1 MTEMQSLLQVSGLCA
16 GYSRGD
22 VLRDV
27 SFTLR
32 KGEILC
38 VVGESGCGKSTL
50 LKALMGA
57 DDAVHITGGTVT
69 LEGRELTAL
78 SRRER
83 QRLCRERMGMIFQ
96 TPGASFDPIRTY
108 GAQFRDTLKGHGKF
122 RKERF
127 AADAA
132 AAFDRLGLTDSGR
145 ILASRPY
152 ELSGGMNQ
160 RAAMAL
166 ALLLEQRILLSDEPT
181 SALDA
186 AVRLQAARELKKL
199 SREDGI
205 AQIVVTHDL
214 ALARFLS
221 DGIAVLYE
229 GRFVEYGDTE
239 TVLHAPGHPYTKKL
253 LQAVPRLERGEGACP

>member
-83 QRLCRERMGMIFQ
+83 QRLCRDRMGMIFQ
-96 TPGASFDPIRTY
+96 NPGASFDPIRTY
-108 GAQFRDTLKGHGKF
+108 GAQFRDTLKGHRKF
-122 RKERF
+122 QKERF

-221 DGIAVLYE
+221 DGIAVLHG

>member
-16 GYSRGD
+16 GYGRGD
-22 VLRDV
+22 VLRDI

-32 KGEILC
+32 KGDILC

-83 QRLCRERMGMIFQ
+83 QRLCHDRMGMIFQ
-96 TPGASFDPIRTY
+96 NPGASFDPIRTY

-122 RKERF
+122 RRERF

-132 AAFDRLGLTDSGR
+132 AVFDRLGLADSGR

-166 ALLLEQRILLSDEPT
+166 ALLLEQDILLADEPT

-186 AVRLQAARELKKL
+186 VMQLQAARQLKQL
-199 SREDGI
+199 SRTEGI
-205 AQIVVTHDL
+205 AQLVVTHDL
-214 ALARFLS
+214 ALAQFLA
-221 DGIAVLYE
+221 DRIAVLYE
-229 GRFVEYGDTE
+229 GRFVEYGDTDA
-239 TVLHAPGHPYTKKL
+239 VLHAPSHPYTQRL
-253 LQAVPRLERGEGACP
+253 LRAMPRLNRDAGGGL

>member
-1 MTEMQSLLQVSGLCA
+1 MTEMHSLLQVSGLCA

-214 ALARFLS
+214 TLARFLS
-221 DGIAVLYE
+221 DSIAVLHG

-239 TVLHAPGHPYTKKL
+239 TVLHAPGHPYTKEL
-253 LQAVPRLERGEGACP
+253 LQAVPRLECSEGACP

>member
-1 MTEMQSLLQVSGLCA
+1 MTEMHSLLQVSGLCA

-214 ALARFLS
+214 TLARFLS
-221 DGIAVLYE
+221 DSIAVLHG

>member
-83 QRLCRERMGMIFQ
+83 QRLCRDRMGMIFQ
-96 TPGASFDPIRTY
+96 NPGASFDPIRTY

-221 DGIAVLYE
+221 DSIAVLHG

>member
-83 QRLCRERMGMIFQ
+83 QRLCRDRMGMIFQ
-96 TPGASFDPIRTY
+96 NPGASFDPIRTY

-221 DGIAVLYE
+221 DSIAVLHG

-239 TVLHAPGHPYTKKL
+239 TVLHAPGHPYTKEL
-253 LQAVPRLERGEGACP
+253 LQAVPRLECSEGACP

>member
-83 QRLCRERMGMIFQ
+83 QRLCRDRMGMIFQ
-96 TPGASFDPIRTY
+96 NPGASFDPIRTY
-108 GAQFRDTLKGHGKF
+108 GAQFRDTLKGHRKF

-214 ALARFLS
+214 TLARFLS
-221 DGIAVLYE
+221 DSIAVLHG

>member
-16 GYSRGD
+16 GYGRGD

-108 GAQFRDTLKGHGKF
+108 GAQFRDTLKGLGKF

-221 DGIAVLYE
+221 DGIAVLHG

>member
-83 QRLCRERMGMIFQ
+83 QRLCRDRMGMIFQ

-132 AAFDRLGLTDSGR
+132 AAFDKLGLTDSGR

-221 DGIAVLYE
+221 DGIAVLHG

>member
-50 LKALMGA
+50 LKALMGT

-132 AAFDRLGLTDSGR
+132 AAFDKLGLTDSGR

-221 DGIAVLYE
+221 DGIAVLHG

>member
-83 QRLCRERMGMIFQ
+83 QRLCRDRMGMIFQ
-96 TPGASFDPIRTY
+96 NPGASFDPIRTY

-132 AAFDRLGLTDSGR
+132 AAFDKLGLTDSGR
-145 ILASRPY
+145 ILASRPF
-152 ELSGGMNQ
+152 ELSGGMIQ

-221 DGIAVLYE
+221 DGIAVLHG

>member
-16 GYSRGD
+16 GYGRGD
-22 VLRDV
+22 VLRGV
-27 SFTLR
+27 SFTLQ

-50 LKALMGA
+50 LKALMGT

-69 LEGRELTAL
+69 LEGRELAAL

-83 QRLCRERMGMIFQ
+83 QRLCCDRMGMIFQ
-96 TPGASFDPIRTY
+96 DPGASFDPIRTY

-122 RKERF
+122 QKERF

-132 AAFDRLGLTDSGR
+132 AVFDRLGLADSGR

-166 ALLLEQRILLSDEPT
+166 ALLLEQDILLADEPT

-186 AVRLQAARELKKL
+186 VMQLQAARQLKQL
-199 SREDGI
+199 SRAEGI

-214 ALARFLS
+214 ALAQFLA
-221 DGIAVLYE
+221 DRIAVLYE
-229 GRFVEYGDTE
+229 ARFVEYGDTD
-239 TVLHAPGHPYTKKL
+239 TVLRAPSHPYTQRL
-253 LQAVPRLERGEGACP
+253 LRAIPRLNRDAGGSL

>member
-1 MTEMQSLLQVSGLCA
+1 MTEMHSLLQVSGLCA

-78 SRRER
+78 CRRER

-132 AAFDRLGLTDSGR
+132 AAFDKLGLTDSGR

-221 DGIAVLYE
+221 DGIAVLHG

>member
-83 QRLCRERMGMIFQ
+83 QRLCRDRMGMIFQ
-96 TPGASFDPIRTY
+96 NPGASFDPIRTY

-122 RKERF
+122 RKARF

-221 DGIAVLYE
+221 DGIAVLHG

>member
-221 DGIAVLYE
+221 DGIAVLHG

>member
-83 QRLCRERMGMIFQ
+83 QRLCRDRMGMIFQ
-96 TPGASFDPIRTY
+96 NPGASFDPIRTY

-214 ALARFLS
+214 TLARFLS
-221 DGIAVLYE
+221 DSIAVLHG

-239 TVLHAPGHPYTKKL
+239 TVLHAPGHPYTKEL
-253 LQAVPRLERGEGACP
+253 LQAVPRLECSEGACP

>member
-132 AAFDRLGLTDSGR
+132 AAFDKLGLTDSGR

-221 DGIAVLYE
+221 DGIAVLHG

>member
-1 MTEMQSLLQVSGLCA
+1 MTEMHSLLQVSGLCA

-122 RKERF
+122 RRERF

-132 AAFDRLGLTDSGR
+132 AVFDRLGLADSGR

-221 DGIAVLYE
+221 DGIAVLHG

>member
-83 QRLCRERMGMIFQ
+83 QRLCRDRMGMIFQ
-96 TPGASFDPIRTY
+96 NPGASFDPIRTY

-132 AAFDRLGLTDSGR
+132 AAFDKLGLTDSGR
-145 ILASRPY
+145 ILASRPF
-152 ELSGGMNQ
+152 ELSGGMIQ

-221 DGIAVLYE
+221 DGIAVLHG
-229 GRFVEYGDTE
+229 GRCVEYGDTE
-239 TVLHAPGHPYTKKL
+239 TVLHAPGHPYTQKL

>member
-16 GYSRGD
+16 GYGRGD

-32 KGEILC
+32 KGDILC

-83 QRLCRERMGMIFQ
+83 QRLCRDRMGMIFQ
-96 TPGASFDPIRTY
+96 NPGASFDPIRTY

-122 RKERF
+122 RRERF

-132 AAFDRLGLTDSGR
+132 AVFDRLGLADSGR

-221 DGIAVLYE
+221 DSIAVLHG

-239 TVLHAPGHPYTKKL
+239 TVLHAPGHPYTKEL
-253 LQAVPRLERGEGACP
+253 LQAVPRLECSEGACP

>member
-83 QRLCRERMGMIFQ
+83 QRLCRDRMGMIFQ
-96 TPGASFDPIRTY
+96 NPGASFDPIRTY
-108 GAQFRDTLKGHGKF
+108 GAQFRDTLKGHGN
-122 RKERF
+122 
-127 AADAA
+127 
-132 AAFDRLGLTDSGR
+132 SGR
-145 ILASRPY
+145 SGSPPTRRRP
-152 ELSGGMNQ
+152 LTGW
-160 RAAMAL
+160 
-166 ALLLEQRILLSDEPT
+166 D
-181 SALDA
+181 
-186 AVRLQAARELKKL
+186 
-199 SREDGI
+199 
-205 AQIVVTHDL
+205 
-214 ALARFLS
+214 
-221 DGIAVLYE
+221 
-229 GRFVEYGDTE
+229 
-239 TVLHAPGHPYTKKL
+239 
-253 LQAVPRLERGEGACP
+253 

>member
-50 LKALMGA
+50 LKALMGV

-83 QRLCRERMGMIFQ
+83 QRLCRDRMGMIFQ
-96 TPGASFDPIRTY
+96 NPGASFDPIRTY

-214 ALARFLS
+214 TLARFLS
-221 DGIAVLYE
+221 DSIAVLHG

-239 TVLHAPGHPYTKKL
+239 TVLHAPGHPYTKEL
-253 LQAVPRLERGEGACP
+253 LQAVPRLECSEGACP

>member
-83 QRLCRERMGMIFQ
+83 QRLCRDRMGMIFQ
-96 TPGASFDPIRTY
+96 NPGASFDPIRTY

-221 DGIAVLYE
+221 DGIAVLHG

>member
-16 GYSRGD
+16 GYGRGD

-83 QRLCRERMGMIFQ
+83 QRLCRDRMGMIFQ
-96 TPGASFDPIRTY
+96 NPGASFDPIRTY

-122 RKERF
+122 RRERF

-132 AAFDRLGLTDSGR
+132 AVFDRLGLADSGR

-166 ALLLEQRILLSDEPT
+166 ALLLEQDILLADEPT

-186 AVRLQAARELKKL
+186 VMQLQAARQLKQL
-199 SREDGI
+199 SRTEGI
-205 AQIVVTHDL
+205 AQLVVTHDL
-214 ALARFLS
+214 ALAQFLA
-221 DGIAVLYE
+221 DRIAVLYE
-229 GRFVEYGDTE
+229 GRFVEYSDTD
-239 TVLHAPGHPYTKKL
+239 TVLRAPSHPYTQRL
-253 LQAVPRLERGEGACP
+253 LRAMPRLSRDAGGGL

>member
-50 LKALMGA
+50 LKALRGA

-83 QRLCRERMGMIFQ
+83 QRLCRDRMGMIFQ
-96 TPGASFDPIRTY
+96 NPGASFDPIRTY

-132 AAFDRLGLTDSGR
+132 AAFDKLGLTDSGR
-145 ILASRPY
+145 ILASRPF
-152 ELSGGMNQ
+152 ELSGGMIQ

-221 DGIAVLYE
+221 DGIAVLHG

>member
-1 MTEMQSLLQVSGLCA
+1 MSENTPVLAVSGLCA
-16 GYSRGD
+16 GYRSTVISD
-22 VLRDV
+22 ITFSLRP
-27 SFTLR
+27 
-32 KGEILC
+32 GEILC
-38 VVGESGCGKSTL
+38 VAGESGCGKSTL
-50 LKALMGA
+50 LKALMGV
-57 DDAVHITGGTVT
+57 DDAVHITAGEIRLLGQS
-69 LEGRELTAL
+69 LSAL
-78 SRRER
+78 PVRER
-83 QRLCRERMGMIFQ
+83 QRFCCARMGMIFQ
-96 TPGASFDPIRTY
+96 NPGASFDPIRPY
-108 GAQFRDTLKGHGKF
+108 GAQFRETLKSHGKY
-122 RKERF
+122 RKARF

-132 AAFDRLGLTDSGR
+132 AAFAKLGLTDSAR

-221 DGIAVLYE
+221 DSIAVLHG

-239 TVLHAPGHPYTKKL
+239 TVLHAPGHPYTKEL
-253 LQAVPRLERGEGACP
+253 LQAVPRLECSEGACP

>member
-16 GYSRGD
+16 GYGRGD

-32 KGEILC
+32 KGDILC

-83 QRLCRERMGMIFQ
+83 QRLCHDRMGMIFQ
-96 TPGASFDPIRTY
+96 NPGASFDPIRTY

-122 RKERF
+122 RRERF

-132 AAFDRLGLTDSGR
+132 AVFDRLGLADSGR

-166 ALLLEQRILLSDEPT
+166 ALLLEQDILLADEPT

-186 AVRLQAARELKKL
+186 VMQLQAARQLKQL
-199 SREDGI
+199 SRTEGI
-205 AQIVVTHDL
+205 AQLVVTHDL
-214 ALARFLS
+214 ALAQFLA
-221 DGIAVLYE
+221 DRIAVLYE
-229 GRFVEYGDTE
+229 GRFVEYGDTDA
-239 TVLHAPGHPYTKKL
+239 VLHAPSHPYTQRL
-253 LQAVPRLERGEGACP
+253 LRAMPRLNRDAGGGL

>member
-38 VVGESGCGKSTL
+38 VVGENGCGKSTL

-83 QRLCRERMGMIFQ
+83 QRLCRDRMGMIFQ
-96 TPGASFDPIRTY
+96 NPGASFDPIRTY

-132 AAFDRLGLTDSGR
+132 AAFDKLGLTDSGR

-221 DGIAVLYE
+221 DGIAVLHG

>member
-83 QRLCRERMGMIFQ
+83 QGMIFQ

-132 AAFDRLGLTDSGR
+132 AAFDKLGLTDSGR

-221 DGIAVLYE
+221 DGIAVLHG

>member
-38 VVGESGCGKSTL
+38 VVGENGCGKSTL

-83 QRLCRERMGMIFQ
+83 QRLCRDRMGMIFQ
-96 TPGASFDPIRTY
+96 NPGASFDPIRTY

-132 AAFDRLGLTDSGR
+132 AAFDKLGLTDSGR

-221 DGIAVLYE
+221 DSIAVLHG

>member
-83 QRLCRERMGMIFQ
+83 QRLCRDRMGMIFQ
-96 TPGASFDPIRTY
+96 NPGASFAPIRTY

-122 RKERF
+122 RKARF

-221 DGIAVLYE
+221 DGIAVLHG

>member
-50 LKALMGA
+50 LKALMGV

-132 AAFDRLGLTDSGR
+132 AAFDKLGLTDSGR

-221 DGIAVLYE
+221 DGIAVLHG

>member
-16 GYSRGD
+16 GYGRDD

-78 SRRER
+78 SRWER
-83 QRLCRERMGMIFQ
+83 QRLCRDRMGMIFQ
-96 TPGASFDPIRTY
+96 NPGASFDPIRTY

-122 RKERF
+122 RREQF

-132 AAFDRLGLTDSGR
+132 AVFDRLGLADSGR

-166 ALLLEQRILLSDEPT
+166 ALLLEQDILLADEPT

-186 AVRLQAARELKKL
+186 VMQLQAARQLKQL
-199 SREDGI
+199 SRTEGI
-205 AQIVVTHDL
+205 AQLVVTHDL
-214 ALARFLS
+214 ALAQFLA
-221 DGIAVLYE
+221 DRIAVLYE
-229 GRFVEYGDTE
+229 GRFVEYGDTD
-239 TVLHAPGHPYTKKL
+239 TVLRAPSHPYTQRL
-253 LQAVPRLERGEGACP
+253 LRAMPRLNRDTGGGL

>member
-1 MTEMQSLLQVSGLCA
+1 MTEMHSLLQVSGLCA

-221 DGIAVLYE
+221 DGIAVLHG